1 MKEYLKLTANLRG
14 NITRLFIPTTK
25 PYKISSQDTLARW
38 IKTAL
43 QSAGIDLS
51 IFTPHSTRSA
61 AISPAAAK
69 IPMRTVLKVGN
80 GGAWEQLLNIT
91 ITTKILFLKKTFQIF
106 WTRFA
111 LTFYLS
117 DYQTKFYCH
126 WLNLFCRSSLFHFNS
141 LFHSRAH
148 CLWRS

>member
-1 MKEYLKLTANLRG
+1 MTANLRG

-25 PYKISSQDTLARW
+25 PYKIASQDILARW
-38 IKTAL
+38 IKTTL
-43 QSAGIDLS
+43 QSASIDLS
-51 IFTPHSTRSA
+51 IFTPHS
-61 AISPAAAK
+61 ISRAAAK
-69 IPMRTVLKVGN
+69 IPMGTVLKVGN

-126 WLNLFCRSSLFHFNS
+126 WLNLFCRSSLFHFIS